1 MAVVGLITPVA
12 QIDREKLRVGLRQPA
27 QRHVNDRAQK
37 AGEDQIG
44 PVKAWPSAIPIIAV
58 ALTIAGVRPATLA
71 WSVNDVSPRVP
82 SPYAPLRSCTVKTR
96 NHDNCAIAQLIIG
109 RSAVCQPRAQEGAG
123 LIKPP
128 RAGN

>member
-12 QIDREKLRVGLRQPA
+12 QIDREKLRVALRQPA

-58 ALTIAGVRPATLA
+58 ALTIAGA
-71 WSVNDVSPRVP
+71 
-82 SPYAPLRSCTVKTR
+82 
-96 NHDNCAIAQLIIG
+96 
-109 RSAVCQPRAQEGAG
+109 RSAPPSNTGLVSERCIAACSIALCASPLVYCENAQS
-123 LIKPP
+123 
-128 RAGN
+128 